1 MFERLKFIFLG
12 VTLSL
17 LGSVASGS
25 SDIKSS
31 QIMLN
36 QLGYKAGPADGIV
49 GSKTTNAMTNYYADK
64 GMTFDGTIDGNE
76 VALLKTDVGNLEL
89 SVEEKANE
97 LGVTLSGHYIDETM
111 KNKVGKYILPT
122 DKWFFRH
129 INGDRGVFYKTGS
142 SFGDWDGDGNLDYLG
157 FGAGVACMGQGGTVK
172 EGRVGCDT
180 ANALYN
186 PILPFSVDSSFNYSK
201 LTKVFNF
208 NGTAKKGFANNV
220 QRIIVEDFNG
230 DGIDDIFVPNASVK
244 LKNGK
249 FSYKAINHVL
259 ISTGPNSWKQSKHTG
274 TLVDKKTGTFQGF
287 SHGSDAGDIDNDGDI
302 DVITTDISKGIICH
316 YNDGKGNFNAKVCIN
331 KVSFTVTV
339 GDFNNDGNLD
349 IVGGNAHYNAEYRKQ
364 SAQSFLKETKNSH
377 YIALYYG
384 NGKGKFKRVHK
395 LEPAKV
401 GNFPFSEVPE
411 MTAFDFDNDG
421 DLDIVSSVVGMYY
434 SGSAWVA
441 YENVNGKLQLADVNI
456 TMKPLDEWQ
465 DPKQWGKMV
474 KNEMTQWNTYCNKSI
489 LIDVNSDGLMDAM
502 CSNVVQDMHM
512 SNHFIINKGNMEFDV
527 VSPDEVKKW
536 VHWINE

>member
-1 MFERLKFIFLG
+1 MFERLKYIFLA
-12 VTLSL
+12 VTFSL
-17 LGSVASGS
+17 IGSVASGS

-49 GSKTTNAMTNYYADK
+49 GSKTTSAIKNYYADK

-89 SVEEKANE
+89 SVKEKANE

-111 KNKVGKYILPT
+111 KNKTGKYIIPNN
-122 DKWFFRH
+122 KWYRQH

-157 FGAGVACMGQGGTVK
+157 FGAGVACMSQGGGTLK

-180 ANALYN
+180 ANAVYN
-186 PILPFSVDSSFNYSK
+186 PIIPFSVDSSFNYSK
-201 LTKVFNF
+201 LTKVFDF
-208 NGTAKKGFANNV
+208 NGTAKKGFANTV

-244 LKNGK
+244 LKNGN

-259 ISTGPNSWKQSKHTG
+259 ISTGPKQWKQSKHTG
-274 TLVDKKTGTFQGF
+274 ALVDKKTGTFQGF

-302 DVITTDISKGIICH
+302 DVITTDFKGTICH
-316 YNDGKGNFNAKVCIN
+316 YNDGKGNFNAKVC
-331 KVSFTVTV
+331 VSKGAFTVTV

-349 IVGGNAHYNAEYRKQ
+349 IVGGNAHYNAKYRKQ
-364 SAQSFLKETKNSH
+364 SQQSFLNETKNSH
-377 YIALYYG
+377 YIALYHG

-441 YENVNGKLQLADVNI
+441 YENVNGQLQLSDVNI
-456 TMKPLDEWQ
+456 TLKPLDEWQ

-474 KNEMTQWNTYCNKSI
+474 KTETTQWNTFCNKSV

-502 CSNVVQDMHM
+502 CSNAVQDIKMG
-512 SNHFIINKGNMEFDV
+512 NYFLINKGNMNFDV
-527 VSPDEVKKW
+527 VSPDKVTKW
-536 VHWINE
+536 VRWMN